1 MSGTKWIIG
10 IALVGAAALQL
21 TLLATGAAGR
31 PGTPDAP
38 GRPGREPASIQLTP
52 DPLAIPCDGAATS
65 TVTVRIT
72 DAQGR
77 AVPDGTL
84 VYFDARYGFV
94 DPVEAET
101 KRGEATTQAGLY
113 PYAANFP
120 DDTDVQ
126 VAVEG
131 LRASIGIGCVA
142 APPTSCHPASPPQ
155 HPMSPPCP
163 TPVSPPPCNDTQ
175 SPPVSF
181 SPPCVTATPTPLPC
195 PAFSPPC
202 GTPPDTGACDPV
214 FSPPCVTPT
223 PCAGDGCPNEIRLDA
238 NTSEPGTQFSWSYPV
253 GSSFRMGIDLTQ
265 FAGVPYHAYQ
275 WAFEWPTAGLA
286 FGSDI
291 IENGPS
297 VGLDICVEAPRDA
310 VIDPAY
316 DDARV
321 GGCIASDPGLTTSMT
336 GQLTTFTMTCTS
348 PGYFKVN
355 MIDGAVAQT
364 LETKLIAANAEDLPT
379 VTEGALIECYSSPPS
394 YFPCDAPIVSQ
405 NPLYN
410 MYVRATESAG
420 VITVLVG
427 VDNLGGGP
435 YQGLQW
441 EVCYNSGDAHYLR
454 AVRAPQAPD
463 QCNLKADNGTRTLL
477 ACLDTSGPFID
488 YSGDAWIVTYSC
500 NYPGPVEFRLGID
513 TFLSAEGPDYEPI
526 TTTDA
531 SVECTTGTSTFTR
544 TPIPPSPTPTATP
557 TATPTPGNISGCI
570 ELPSTA
576 TLTPTGRGC
585 LELPSITPT
594 PTPTSADLIPIFIP
608 LTSAATP
615 TPKALGS
622 RRALD

>member
-10 IALVGAAALQL
+10 TALVGAAALQL

-31 PGTPDAP
+31 PGTPDDP
-38 GRPGREPASIQLTP
+38 GKPGRESASIQLTP
-52 DPLAIPCDGAATS
+52 NPLVIPCDGAATS

-120 DDTDVQ
+120 GDTEVQ
-126 VAVEG
+126 VTVDG
-131 LRASIGIGCVA
+131 LRASIGINCGTVE
-142 APPTSCHPASPPQ
+142 PPPPCHPASPPQ

-163 TPVSPPPCNDTQ
+163 TPVSPPSCNDTQ
-175 SPPVSF
+175 SPPISF
-181 SPPCVTATPTPLPC
+181 SPPCVTATPTPGC
-195 PAFSPPC
+195 EPAFSPPC
-202 GTPPDTGACDPV
+202 T
-214 FSPPCVTPT
+214 TPT
-223 PCAGDGCPNEIRLDA
+223 PCAGNGCPNEIRLDA
-238 NTSEPGTQFSWSYPV
+238 NTSEPGTQFSWSYLV
-253 GSSFRMGIDLTQ
+253 GSTFRMGVDLTQ

-286 FGSDI
+286 FDSEI

-297 VGLDICVEAPRDA
+297 VGLDLCVEAPRDA

-364 LETKLIAANAEDLPT
+364 LETKLIAANGADLPT
-379 VTEGALIECYSSPPS
+379 VTEGALIECYSPPS
-394 YFPCDAPIVSQ
+394 FSSCYDPIVSP

-410 MYVRATESAG
+410 MYIRATESAG

-441 EVCYNSGDAHYLR
+441 NVCYNPGDLHFLSAI
-454 AVRAPQAPD
+454 RAPQAPD

-477 ACLDTSGPFID
+477 ACLDTGGPFIN
-488 YSGDAWIVTYSC
+488 YSGDAWIATYAC
-500 NYPGPVEFRLGID
+500 DWPGPVEFQLGYD
-513 TFLSAEGPDYEPI
+513 TFLTTGGPSDEPI
-526 TTTDA
+526 TTTDT

-544 TPIPPSPTPTATP
+544 TPIPPSPTPTVTP

-576 TLTPTGRGC
+576 TPTPTV
-585 LELPSITPT
+585 TPT
-594 PTPTSADLIPIFIP
+594 PTGNGCLEPFEISVTS
-608 LTSAATP
+608 TP
-615 TPKALGS
+615 TPRALGS